1 MNLNN
6 AGIYIHIPFCRS
18 KCPYCDFYSLRLDED
33 SADAY
38 TDSLLRRIPALAS
51 RYGVSADTIYLGGG
65 TPSALGAERIARI
78 VGAAREFAGKGAEIT
93 VECNPFDA
101 AKKGLDFALLKEA
114 GVNRISMG
122 MQSANDGERRALGR
136 LSGRDDVSLA
146 VRRAGDAGIENIS
159 LDLMLAVPGQTVDSL
174 RDSVAF
180 CADAGVC
187 HVSAYILKI
196 EEGTRFFERQGE
208 LVLRRARWFSP
219 LHQKKK

>member
-38 TDSLLRRIPALAS
+38 TDALLRRIPALAS

-78 VGAAREFAGKGAEIT
+78 VGAAREFAGNGAEIT

-114 GVNRISMG
+114 GVNRIS
-122 MQSANDGERRALGR
+122 
-136 LSGRDDVSLA
+136 
-146 VRRAGDAGIENIS
+146 
-159 LDLMLAVPGQTVDSL
+159 
-174 RDSVAF
+174 
-180 CADAGVC
+180 C
-187 HVSAYILKI
+187 
-196 EEGTRFFERQGE
+196 
-208 LVLRRARWFSP
+208 
-219 LHQKKK
+219 